1 MSSILDFFPLQ
12 RIRPSQEKSLLFVE
26 QNILD
31 GYRDIIIQ
39 APTGSGKSAILIA
52 ICNWIKSRD
61 DIPGVKGGYYL
72 TAQKLLQTQ
81 LENDQPILREGLNNL
96 RSIKSSVEYP
106 CPVHKNCGFGSR
118 AKEKCPCQ
126 GIDCAYKAAKGRF
139 LASTIAVTNYA
150 YFFAE
155 RRYAGKLEPRQLLAL
170 DECHNVERQ
179 VIRFVDLT
187 INEAQL
193 EKFAPTIMG
202 QVPPIDTLEELL
214 AWVENVYVK
223 EAISRLEAL
232 LELSEHGR
240 DSHEPDG
247 RPRGGDQF
255 ARDAF
260 DLDQHICK
268 TNRAIKDAKENP
280 KQWIFWTERDAENK
294 AQFIARPLHS
304 GPFMDEM
311 VDKGG
316 TVRVYT
322 SAYPGEK
329 TIFCRSLGLNPDA
342 TPMCRLR
349 SDFDPKNRRVVVFGV
364 GQMGRKFQEETMP
377 LVLKAVDKI
386 VDKHKAERGIIHG
399 HSYDICNKINAHLQN
414 GDHGHRVI
422 FPTKADQREEAFN
435 RHAAMEGSILITP
448 SMTEGFDFKDELAR
462 WQIMPKIPWPSLGDR
477 QVKAKADM
485 DPDWYSCETV
495 KAVIQTCG
503 RICRNVNDY
512 GMTYVLDD
520 DFWYLYKKAEHM
532 FPKWFKESIVNARE
546 KK

>member
-1 MSSILDFFPLQ
+1 MSNILDFFPLT
-12 RIRPSQEKSLLFVE
+12 RIRPSQEKSLTFVE

-31 GYRDIIIQ
+31 GYRDIVIQ

-52 ICNWIKSRD
+52 ICNWIKSRE

-81 LENDQPILREGLNNL
+81 LENDQPILKEGLNSL

-106 CPVHKNCGFGSR
+106 CPVHQNCGFGAR

-126 GIDCAYKAAKGRF
+126 GIECAYKAAKGKF

-155 RRYAGKLEPRQLLAL
+155 RRYAGKLETRQLLAL

-179 VIRFVDLT
+179 VIRFVDLK
-187 INEAQL
+187 ISESQL

-202 QVPPIDTLEELL
+202 EVPDMRSLEELL
-214 AWVENVYVK
+214 AWVEHTYIPETV
-223 EAISRLEAL
+223 SRLESL
-232 LELSEHGR
+232 LSLAQDERNEKN
-240 DSHEPDG
+240 
-247 RPRGGDQF
+247 QF

-280 KQWIFWTERDAENK
+280 KQWIFWTEADQENRRE
-294 AQFIARPLHS
+294 FIARPLHAA
-304 GPFMDEM
+304 PFMDEM

-329 TIFCRSLGLNPDA
+329 AIFCRSLGLDPSK
-342 TPMCRLR
+342 TPMCRLK
-349 SDFDPKNRRVVVFGV
+349 SDFDPQNRRVIVFGV
-364 GQMGRKFQEETMP
+364 GPMGKKNQDQTMP
-377 LVLKAVDKI
+377 LILKAVDKI
-386 VDKHKAERGIIHG
+386 VGKHAKERGIIHG
-399 HSYDICNKINAHLQN
+399 HSYDICKKINDHLQE
-414 GDHGHRVI
+414 GPHGQRVI
-422 FPTKADQREEAFN
+422 FPTKADQREEAFT
-435 RHAAMEGSILITP
+435 RHGEFEGSILITP
-448 SMTEGFDFKDELAR
+448 SMTEGFDFKDDLAR

-477 QVKAKADM
+477 QVKAKAEL
-485 DPDWYSCETV
+485 DPEWYSCETV

-503 RICRNVNDY
+503 RICRNSNDY
-512 GMTYVLDD
+512 GMTYILDD
-520 DFWYLYKKAEHM
+520 DFWFLMRKAEYM
-532 FPKWFKESIVNARE
+532 FPKWFMESVSNAR
-546 KK
+546 K